1 MSENYLVVNGKK
13 IELTEEQV
21 RTLELKEFKKDCFAR
36 VEKGEKYYFIYNT
49 GDIGNA
55 YEYEYDDKLDNDCFK
70 VANYCTD
77 RKLLEQRALHETLDR
92 LLWRFSMQNEG
103 ERIDWH
109 NYCQEKYYIYYNYT
123 SKKFVTVGCRCC
135 HSLETH
141 FYSRETARRAI
152 NEIIMPFIEEHPEFV
167 W

>member
-1 MSENYLVVNGKK
+1 MSENYLVVNGEKF
-13 IELTEEQV
+13 ELTEEQIKV
-21 RTLELKEFKKDCFAR
+21 LKSERIKDCFER
-36 VEKGEKYYFIYNT
+36 VIEGKEYYFIYNT
-49 GDIGNA
+49 GDIGVA
-55 YEYEYDDKLDNDCFK
+55 YDYDEEVDDNCFA

-77 RKLLEQRALHETLDR
+77 RELLKQRALRETLDR

-152 NEIIMPFIEEHPEFV
+152 NEIVIPFMEEHPEFL